1 MSNMKGFSEDWTET
15 SPNLWELKKELEGR
29 PKKRGEAVSTRD
41 KFLFTVKK
49 RELFDQLHIY

>member
-1 MSNMKGFSEDWTET
+1 MKGFSEDWTET